1 MLVNKYRYIK
11 FFFKLIN
18 IYNFISFLNE
28 ISEIYINNSEDE
40 LTVVLI
46 CFFTVFILVGY
57 IYFRNYKRDDDD
69 NNDDN
74 DNDGFDI
81 FD

>member
-1 MLVNKYRYIK
+1 MLINKYRYIK
-11 FFFKLIN
+11 IFFKLIN
-18 IYNFISFLNE
+18 IFNFISFLNK
-28 ISEIYINNSEDE
+28 ISEIYMNNSEDE

-57 IYFRNYKRDDDD
+57 IYFRNYKKDE
-69 NNDDN
+69 DN
-74 DNDGFDI
+74 DNDNNDGFDI

>member
-57 IYFRNYKRDDDD
+57 IYFRNYKRDDNDD
-69 NNDDN
+69 NDN

>member
-57 IYFRNYKRDDDD
+57 IYFRNYKRDNDD

-74 DNDGFDI
+74 NNDGFDI

>member
-18 IYNFISFLNE
+18 IYNFISFLNK

-57 IYFRNYKRDDDD
+57 IYFRNYKSDDD

-74 DNDGFDI
+74 DGFDI